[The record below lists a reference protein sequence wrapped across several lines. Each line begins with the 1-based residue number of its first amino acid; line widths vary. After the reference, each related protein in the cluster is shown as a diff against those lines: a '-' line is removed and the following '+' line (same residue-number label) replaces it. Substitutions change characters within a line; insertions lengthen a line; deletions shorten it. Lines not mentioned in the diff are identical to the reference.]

1 MYISLLGIKSNNEYK
16 QPLSLSYRVH
26 RRKRHQVMRKH
37 VRFFSIPAAIM
48 AGAVLFLG
56 SAVFGQESTERSI
69 AARLPSS
76 ESVAASVPRT
86 VEVPSALSETL
97 LTGSTKSEPTKP
109 ETHPLIPVLRWAK
122 QGLPAIENLKD
133 YSATLVR
140 RERVNGRLSGYEYV
154 FVKIRHQPFSVYVYF
169 LAPAS
174 VKGQEVIYI
183 AGQNQGNL
191 LAHKANMSV
200 TVSLHPE
207 GMVAMTGRNYPL
219 TEIGLVNLVR
229 RLVEVGQQDLQ
240 YGDCEVKYFTSAKVN
255 KRPCTVIQ
263 VMHPTQRDVFR
274 FHLARIFVDNELMTP
289 IRYESYDW
297 PREPGGEPE
306 LLEEYTYMDLKVNVG
321 FTDED
326 FSVQNPEY
334 RFHQTTAKR

>member
-1 MYISLLGIKSNNEYK
+1 MINTMKFSSSLPAFAAVAFLLAS
-16 QPLSLSYRVH
+16 SLVY
-26 RRKRHQVMRKH
+26 
-37 VRFFSIPAAIM
+37 
-48 AGAVLFLG
+48 GE
-56 SAVFGQESTERSI
+56 ESTGRT
-69 AARLPSS
+69 
-76 ESVAASVPRT
+76 VAASL
-86 VEVPSALSETL
+86 PSESISGASARSAETPAVLPSTL
-97 LTGSTKSEPTKP
+97 LSGTSKAAPAKP
-109 ETHPLIPVLRWAK
+109 EDHPLTPVLRWAK
-122 QGLPAIENLKD
+122 QGLPALENLKD

-140 RERVNGRLSGYEYV
+140 RERVGSRLSGYEYV

-169 LAPAS
+169 LAPGS
-174 VKGQEVIYI
+174 VKGQEVIYV

-191 LAHKANMSV
+191 LAHKAHMAV

-229 RLVEVGQQDLQ
+229 RLVEVGQQDLN
-240 YGDCEVKYFTSAKVN
+240 YGECEVKYFTSAKVN

-263 VMHPTQRDVFR
+263 VVHPTKRDVFR
-274 FHLARIFVDNELMTP
+274 FHLARIFVDNELMAP

-334 RFHQTTAKR
+334 HFQQTTAKR